1 MYLIFFMV
9 MKTLNLQLEIIRF
22 VHHVHNTLYVSVD

>member
-1 MYLIFFMV
+1 

-22 VHHVHNTLYVSVD
+22 VQHVHNTLYVSVINIKLG